1 MKGEALADYNR
12 FLVQFDIEADFLAK
26 IFELQN
32 LGFSLD
38 RNLGSF
44 PTGWC
49 GWFVT
54 KDKSE
59 MNELQAALII
69 RSAGDVL
76 KIGMEN
82 LK

>member
-1 MKGEALADYNR
+1 MAAYNR
-12 FLVQFDIEADFLAK
+12 FLVQFDIKADFLAK

-38 RNLGSF
+38 RNLGTF
-44 PTGWC
+44 PTVGWS

-54 KDKSE
+54 KDKSK

-69 RSAGDVL
+69 RSTGNVL